1 MLFFLLK
8 FTEQF
13 PLSCGALLFFW
24 FFFFFFFFFSNQ
36 MHVTEKNGKK
46 L

>member
-13 PLSCGALLFFW
+13 PLSCGALLFFC
-24 FFFFFFFFFSNQ
+24 FFFLFFFFSNQ